1 VTIVLEKYTGLRS
14 AEERPMAF
22 DEALAARV
30 RRSLSRKR
38 NIEEKRMFAGMGFL
52 LNGNLLVG
60 VRKDSLLVRLG
71 AEQSEEAL
79 REPHVS
85 EFTIKGRGAMKGW
98 IVVSLEGVQ
107 SDAQLNDWI
116 QRATKFVGALP
127 AKEK

>member
-1 VTIVLEKYTGLRS
+1 
-14 AEERPMAF
+14 
-22 DEALAARV
+22 
-30 RRSLSRKR
+30 
-38 NIEEKRMFAGMGFL
+38 MFAGMGFL

-98 IVVSLEGVQ
+98 IVVSLEGIE
-107 SDAQLNDWI
+107 DDEQLKGWI
-116 QRATKFVGALP
+116 QRALRFVGKLP
-127 AKEK
+127 AKEPD

>member
-1 VTIVLEKYTGLRS
+1 
-14 AEERPMAF
+14 
-22 DEALAARV
+22 
-30 RRSLSRKR
+30 
-38 NIEEKRMFAGMGFL
+38 MFSGMGFL

-71 AEQSEEAL
+71 LEQSEEAL
-79 REPHVS
+79 QEPHVS
-85 EFTIKGRGAMKGW
+85 EFTIKGRGTMKGW

-107 SDAQLNDWI
+107 SDAQLNGWI